1 MVESFEKYEVMEY
14 LTNSGGGI
22 KTIYCMEIKWERK
35 KKRCKNS
42 WNASCTHKAKA
53 N

>member
-22 KTIYCMEIKWERK
+22 KIICCVAIEWERK
-35 KKRCKNS
+35 NKRCKNS
-42 WNASCTHKAKA
+42 WNASCTHK
-53 N
+53 